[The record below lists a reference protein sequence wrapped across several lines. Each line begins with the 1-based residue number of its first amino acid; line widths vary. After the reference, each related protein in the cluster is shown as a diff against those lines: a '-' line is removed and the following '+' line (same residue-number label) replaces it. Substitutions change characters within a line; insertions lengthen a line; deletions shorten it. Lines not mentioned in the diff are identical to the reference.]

1 MNRTKCRTLLVAL
14 PLAASLG
21 ILAGCAVV
29 TGDAATSASS
39 SAISVAADVTAAEVL
54 ADNEAAFS
62 GETEYDAA
70 AAVAV
75 DLSAPVAAEGVT
87 VDGDTVTITAA
98 GTYVLSGSLDGQ
110 VVIAAEGADV
120 TLVLDGANVSSTTTA
135 AIAATGIEN
144 LSVILAAGSIN
155 TLSDTSTYAEDAD
168 VNAALYSAGDTQISG
183 TGSLAVTGNGN
194 DGIASKDGLT
204 ITSGTIAV
212 TAVDD
217 GIRGK
222 DSLVVSGGTIAVTAG
237 GDGLKS
243 DNEDDLDRGY
253 IAISGGALD
262 VTAAGDALSAQTDL
276 VVTGGT
282 LDLVAGGGS
291 ASEVGDTSAKGLK
304 GLTYVVVEG
313 GAITIDAAD
322 DTVHSNGAVHLS
334 GGSLSLATGDDGVH
348 ADTELLIDGGDLAIT
363 TSYEGLESTIIT
375 IADGTVDVIASDDG
389 VNGSDGSGEAMSAV
403 AGVSVTISGGTV
415 AIDAQGDGLDSN
427 GTLTITG
434 GDTVVSGPTD
444 NGNGALD
451 ANGAF
456 TISGG
461 SLLAAGS
468 SGMAVSPGADSVQVS
483 VAATFDTLSAG
494 TVVSLVDADGIVVA
508 TYESAK
514 EFSSLVF
521 SSDAI
526 EAGVE
531 YTVTADGIAVATATG
546 GEALAGGMPGGGPG
560 DR

>member
-62 GETEYDAA
+62 GEREYDAA

-222 DSLVVSGGTIAVTAG
+222 DSLVVSGGTITVTAG

-483 VAATFDTLSAG
+483 VAASFDTLSAG

>member
-75 DLSAPVAAEGVT
+75 DLSAPVADEGVT

-144 LSVILAAGSIN
+144 LSVILAAGSTN

-222 DSLVVSGGTIAVTAG
+222 DSLVVSGGTITVTAG

-253 IAISGGALD
+253 IAISGGVLE

-483 VAATFDTLSAG
+483 VAASFDTLSAG